1 MRIVSLRLA
10 QFRNYESV
18 ELEPHPRLN
27 LVVGPNAQG
36 KTNLLEAIWVLGGA
50 RSPRASDPRAMIRFG
65 HPQAVVEARLSLDAT
80 GAERDLRLDLRPGG
94 RLFRVNGKVITRHA
108 DVLGTLATLWF
119 SPDEVDVVRGG
130 PAHRRR
136 FIDLTLAQA
145 DPLYRAGL
153 LRYAQVLRQRN
164 GLLRAA
170 VKGASA
176 SPGLLAIWDEELA
189 QSGAELVVGR
199 LGLLRDLAPA
209 ASLVYQRMAGDGAPL
224 EVAYQAR
231 YDIGP
236 SGSPDAEAVRQGLLR
251 RLQALRVAER
261 ARGVTLAGPHRDDL
275 VVRAGETDLRH
286 YGSRGQQRMAAVA
299 LFVAAWEWMRARLG
313 EAPVLL
319 LDDVTSEL
327 DEVRRRRL
335 LTVLPAEAQTFITAT
350 EAWLLEG
357 AGPSPGAPGRTWRVS
372 AGRLELVPGR

>member
-1 MRIVSLRLA
+1 MRILSLRLA
-10 QFRNYESV
+10 QFRNYESA
-18 ELEPHPRLN
+18 ELEPDPRLN

-65 HPQAVVEARLSLDAT
+65 HSQAVVEARLSLDAT

-94 RLFRVNGKVITRHA
+94 RLFRLNGKAVTRHA
-108 DVLGTLATLWF
+108 DVLGTLAALWF

-136 FIDLTLAQA
+136 FLDLTLAQA
-145 DPLYRAGL
+145 DPLYRAAL

-164 GLLRAA
+164 GLLRVAA
-170 VKGASA
+170 KGAST
-176 SPGLLAIWDEELA
+176 SPALLATWDEELA

-199 LGLLRDLAPA
+199 LGLLHALAPG
-209 ASLVYQRMAGDGAPL
+209 ASAIYQRMAGDGARL

-231 YDIGP
+231 YDIG
-236 SGSPDAEAVRQGLLR
+236 SAESPDVAAIRQGLLR

-261 ARGVTLAGPHRDDL
+261 ARGVTLAGPHRDDM

-299 LFVAAWEWMRARLG
+299 LFVAAWQWMRDRLG

-335 LTVLPAEAQTFITAT
+335 LEVLPCEAQTFITAT
-350 EAWLLEG
+350 EPSLLHG
-357 AGPSPGAPGRTWRVS
+357 AGSSPWGAGRTWRVS
-372 AGRLELVPGR
+372 AGRLEVVSGR